1 MSASLLLLAA
11 APMVSGDL
19 ANACKGR
26 DGWAD
31 PAPPA
36 RIAEGL
42 YDVGTCGITV
52 VLVTT
57 PAGHVLIDAGPAEA
71 APLVAANV
79 ERLGYKL
86 ADVRYVL
93 SGHEH
98 VDHAGGFAELLRRT
112 SATLIVSERSRASIE
127 SGTIAPGD
135 PQWASSKPYAAA
147 KVGWTLPDGGRLA
160 IGGVTFTQIATPGHS
175 PGATSWTWQSCEAGA
190 CRTIVY
196 ADSLTAVSADDYR
209 FRDHPDEVATLR
221 ASIARVRGLKC
232 DLLITPHPGAS
243 ALFARLSGAAPLVDP
258 EGCRRYADAAS
269 AALDARLAKE
279 ARK

>member
-1 MSASLLLLAA
+1 MSASLLILAA
-11 APMVSGDL
+11 AVDL
-19 ANACKGR
+19 ATACKGR

-36 RIAEGL
+36 RIAEGV

-57 PAGHVLIDAGPAEA
+57 PAGHVLIDAGPVEA

-86 ADVRYVL
+86 TDVRYIL

-98 VDHAGGFAELLRRT
+98 HDHAGGFAELLRRT
-112 SATLIVSERSRASIE
+112 GATLIVGERSRASIE
-127 SGTIAPGD
+127 SGTLAPTD
-135 PQWASSKPYAAA
+135 PQWASSKPFARAR
-147 KVGWTLPDGGRLA
+147 VGWTLPDGGRLA
-160 IGGVTFTQIATPGHS
+160 IGGVTFTAVATPGHS
-175 PGATSWTWQSCEAGA
+175 PGATSWTWASCEAGA

-196 ADSLTAVSADDYR
+196 ADSLTAVSAPTYR
-209 FRDHPDEVATLR
+209 FRDHPDAVATLR
-221 ASIARVRGLKC
+221 GSIARVRELKC

-243 ALFARLSGAAPLVDP
+243 NLFPRLSGSAPLVDP
-258 EGCRRYADAAS
+258 EGCSRYADAAS

-279 ARK
+279 SRR